1 MKMVIPIRSSEYSNL
16 RRAISKLANDDDDS
30 LVRYQKSLDVAA
42 DDITIYSKWQREW
55 WRTLP
60 AVFR

>member
-55 WRTLP
+55 
-60 AVFR
+60 